1 MASSTSACVDFW
13 NRPIRSPVAGL
24 RFSNTSPET
33 DARQSPSIKLRNVV
47 GAAAVIAMGL
57 RVPYSP
63 HRLQLDVE
71 QLPGQ
76 RVTPPTSWNLSWSTP
91 TVQSAP
97 EAKAEELPRF
107 SLLSGGT
114 DSEFN
119 VGVRGVGHR

>member
-1 MASSTSACVDFW
+1 MASATSACVDFW

-33 DARQSPSIKLRNVV
+33 DARHTPSIKLRNVV
-47 GAAAVIAMGL
+47 VGVAVIAMGL

-63 HRLQLDVE
+63 HPLQLDVE

-76 RVTPPTSWNLSWSTP
+76 RVTPPTAWNLSWSPP

-97 EAKAEELPRF
+97 EAKAAELAPF

-114 DSEFN
+114 DSEFS
-119 VGVRGVGHR
+119 VGVRGV

>member
-13 NRPIRSPVAGL
+13 NRPIRSPLAGL
-24 RFSNTSPET
+24 RFSKTSPET

-47 GAAAVIAMGL
+47 VGVAVIAMRL

-63 HRLQLDVE
+63 HPLQLDVE

-76 RVTPPTSWNLSWSTP
+76 RVTPPSSWNLSWSTP
-91 TVQSAP
+91 TAQSASG
-97 EAKAEELPRF
+97 AKGAELARF

-114 DSEFN
+114 DSEFS